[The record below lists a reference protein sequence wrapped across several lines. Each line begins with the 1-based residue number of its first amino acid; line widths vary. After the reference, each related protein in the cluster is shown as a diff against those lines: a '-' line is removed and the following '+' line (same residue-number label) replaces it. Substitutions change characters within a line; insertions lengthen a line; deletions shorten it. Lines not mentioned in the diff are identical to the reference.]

1 MWKDIGMVQSKS
13 SYLLKLPFCVVLMV
27 VNCTDSERT
36 STNPMVLDLDSWVRK
51 GNTRFGT

>member
-13 SYLLKLPFCVVLMV
+13 NYLLKLPFCVVLMV
-27 VNCTDSERT
+27 VKCTDSERT
-36 STNPMVLDLDSWVRK
+36 RTNPMVLDLDSWVRK